1 VGYVWSEIPI
11 AHFNSLY
18 ERGSQYANP
27 VAAVP
32 SLHAAYSLLIVLF
45 LWRFAGRGR
54 GLLAVYPVAMA
65 FALVYMAEHY
75 VVDIL
80 LGWIY
85 AVTAFWAVNRLAERI
100 EQQHARAQPAVAA
113 ERAT

>member
-1 VGYVWSEIPI
+1 MCGARSR
-11 AHFNSLY
+11 SLISTLSSNEGRSTRTRSRRCRHY
-18 ERGSQYANP
+18 T
-27 VAAVP
+27 
-32 SLHAAYSLLIVLF
+32 LLIVLF
-45 LWRFAGRGR
+45 LWRFAGPGR
-54 GLLAVYPVAMA
+54 GLLALYPVAMA

-100 EQQHARAQPAVAA
+100 EQQRARAEPAVAA

>member
-1 VGYVWSEIPI
+1 
-11 AHFNSLY
+11 
-18 ERGSQYANP
+18 
-27 VAAVP
+27 
-32 SLHAAYSLLIVLF
+32 
-45 LWRFAGRGR
+45 
-54 GLLAVYPVAMA
+54 
-65 FALVYMAEHY
+65 MAEHY